1 MPWGERAL
9 CVALQHDPGKPLDL
23 VPHWLEPIYTATE
36 RRSSDPRIA
45 PKAASGAQLVL
56 DPMALRGD
64 NRNLLCLQQDLIA
77 IRPKRRNHRFGAP
90 FRMGAPIA
98 PMRQRELIPIRT

>member
-9 CVALQHDPGKPLDL
+9 CVASQHDPGKPLDL

-36 RRSSDPRIA
+36 RRSSDPRVA

-56 DPMALRGD
+56 DPMALRGG
-64 NRNLLCLQQDLIA
+64 NRTLLRFDLKEEIIVLA
-77 IRPKRRNHRFGAP
+77 HLFAWVRQLRPCGSAN
-90 FRMGAPIA
+90 
-98 PMRQRELIPIRT
+98 